1 MASKALSIFNI
12 YRESRTPP
20 PVDTGSPVPF
30 FVGLFCLIAAVVAS
44 VLALALVEGF

>member
-1 MASKALSIFNI
+1 MASKALSIFNV
-12 YRESRTPP
+12 YRESRIT
-20 PVDTGSPVPF
+20 SPVHTGFPVPL